1 MPGAAVATATSPLW
15 FATRA
20 TGLTALV
27 LLTCTVVLG
36 MVTSVRF
43 ASPAWPRFITVSLH
57 RNLSLLAI
65 VFTGLHVLTTVT
77 DPFAS
82 ISVISVV
89 VPFTSGYRR
98 IWLGLGAVAFDLL
111 LAVLVTSLL
120 RTRIRPRWWRAV
132 HWAGYACWPVALVHG
147 LGTGTDGATRWVLAI
162 TAGCALAVISAG
174 IWRLAVGWPAHARLR
189 VAAAAA
195 GAAIA
200 LATAGWAWVGPLAPG
215 WARRSGTPTTLLA
228 RSSGN
233 GTTTSAGSAGG
244 GSAVS
249 SVRPGS
255 TVFPAPPFQARLAG
269 TVAFAPGAAS
279 GDRTVTLA
287 MADGSAVRLKI
298 VISGPAV
305 QSGVAM
311 TASSVTLGP
320 ASAPARYAGHVVVLE
335 GAVIQATV
343 SGAGRRLSLAVDLTS
358 QTSTAVT
365 GTVTARPAGQLRA
378 ARSVSATADSEGA

>member
-1 MPGAAVATATSPLW
+1 MPSAAVATATSPLW

-27 LLTCTVVLG
+27 LLTSTVVLG
-36 MVTSVRF
+36 IVTSVRF
-43 ASPAWPRFITVSLH
+43 ASPAWPRFVTVSLH
-57 RNLSLLAI
+57 RSLSLLTI
-65 VFTGLHVLTTVT
+65 TFTGLHVLTTIT

-82 ISVISVV
+82 ISVLSVV

-120 RTRIRPRWWRAV
+120 RTRIGLRAWRAV

-162 TAGCALAVISAG
+162 TAGCALAVVSAG
-174 IWRLAVGWPAHARLR
+174 MWRLVVGWPAHAGLR

-195 GAAIA
+195 GATVA
-200 LATAGWAWVGPLAPG
+200 LATAGWAWVGPLGPD
-215 WARRSGTPTTLLA
+215 WARRAGTPAALLA

-233 GTTTSAGSAGG
+233 GATASAGSAGG
-244 GSAVS
+244 GSGVHTVRSGS
-249 SVRPGS
+249 SV
-255 TVFPAPPFQARLAG
+255 FPDLPFQAQLAG
-269 TVAFAPGAAS
+269 TIAFAPGPT
-279 GDRTVTLA
+279 GGERTVTLA

-305 QSGVAM
+305 QGGVAM

-320 ASAPARYAGHVVVLE
+320 ASAPARYAGHVIVLE

-343 SGAGRRLSLAVDLTS
+343 SGEGQSLSLAVDLTS
-358 QTSTAVT
+358 QTSTTVT
-365 GTVTARPAGQLRA
+365 GSVTARQTG
-378 ARSVSATADSEGA
+378 E